1 MKETDLKDKVKQE
14 EFMKQHTLSQDEFLK
29 LVKEKAERARFYS
42 LSVRQRDTRALLAD

>member
-29 LVKEKAERARFYS
+29 LVKEKAERAKFYS
-42 LSVRQRDTRALLAD
+42 LSVRQREIRARLVD